1 MAEENRLSEKPARFW
16 DGALKMVKG
25 ENTQQLVE
33 QFTAEMTLV
42 AEGLCE
48 DQSKLR
54 QEVDSVVREEDRR
67 CAGLENRIS
76 MLESALDEEKNAHD
90 RDLTEIRKRLADLE
104 KKMPRENDKRKKNGS
119 VIRDLTWLVSIAAGA
134 WVIVTIIQAV
144 AG

>member
-1 MAEENRLSEKPARFW
+1 
-16 DGALKMVKG
+16 
-25 ENTQQLVE
+25 
-33 QFTAEMTLV
+33 
-42 AEGLCE
+42 
-48 DQSKLR
+48 
-54 QEVDSVVREEDRR
+54 
-67 CAGLENRIS
+67 